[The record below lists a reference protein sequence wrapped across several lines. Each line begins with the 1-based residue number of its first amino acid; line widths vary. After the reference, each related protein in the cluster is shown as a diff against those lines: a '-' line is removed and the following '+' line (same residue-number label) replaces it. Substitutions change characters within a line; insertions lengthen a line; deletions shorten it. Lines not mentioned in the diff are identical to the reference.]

1 MKTTFAT
8 ILLIGSTA
16 LAQAG
21 EMKVCVEGAYPPMSM
36 MNEKGEI
43 VGMDIDITNA
53 LCAEIGMDCPLVKT
67 DWDAMIPSL
76 MEGKCDAIIASM
88 SITPEREQIVA
99 FTDKYLQSPSM
110 FIARADAGLD
120 DTAESLAGKRV
131 GVQRGTVSNDFMAG
145 EFPDVEL
152 GLYGSEEEI
161 YLDLTAGRIDAAF
174 VDGGTGEIAFLNTPE
189 GEGYAFFG
197 KPHTELKYF
206 GKGVGIA
213 LRPGEDELR
222 DKLNA
227 AIKAIRGNG
236 KYMEINN
243 KYFTTDQYGE

>member
-1 MKTTFAT
+1 MKTIAAVAALLAT
-8 ILLIGSTA
+8 TA
-16 LAQAG
+16 LAGAT

-43 VGMDIDITNA
+43 VGMDIDLTNA
-53 LCAEIGMDCPLVKT
+53 LCAEIGVDCPLVKT

-76 MEGKCDAIIASM
+76 LEGKCDAIIASM
-88 SITPEREQIVA
+88 SITPERAQVVA
-99 FTDKYLQSPSM
+99 FTQKYLQSPNM
-110 FIARADAGLD
+110 FIGKADAGLT
-120 DTAESLAGKRV
+120 DTTEGLSGKRV
-131 GVQRGTVSNDFMAG
+131 GVQRGTIAHDFMAG

-174 VDGGTGEIAFLNTPE
+174 VDAGTGEIAFLSTPA
-189 GEGYAFFG
+189 GEGFAFFG
-197 KPHTELKYF
+197 APHREVEYF
-206 GKGVGIA
+206 GEGAGIA

-222 DKLNA
+222 EKLNG
-227 AIKAIRGNG
+227 AIKAIRANG

-243 KYFTTDQYGE
+243 QYFSTDQYGE

>member
-1 MKTTFAT
+1 MKTRLAAAF
-8 ILLIGSTA
+8 LIGTA
-16 LAQAG
+16 TLAQAA

-99 FTDKYLQSPSM
+99 FTDKYLQSPNM
-110 FIARADAGLD
+110 FIGPVGAGLD

-131 GVQRGTVSNDFMAG
+131 GVQRGTVANDFMAG
-145 EFPDVEL
+145 EFPGVEL

-161 YLDLTAGRIDAAF
+161 YLDLSAGRVDAAF
-174 VDGGTGEIAFLNTPE
+174 VDAGTGESAFLKTPE

-197 KPHTELKYF
+197 KPHTEQKYF

-213 LRPGEDELR
+213 LRPGDDELR
-222 DKLNA
+222 ERLNA
-227 AIKAIRGNG
+227 AIKAIRANG

>member
-1 MKTTFAT
+1 MKTAILAALLVGTATFA
-8 ILLIGSTA
+8 
-16 LAQAG
+16 QAT

-43 VGMDIDITNA
+43 VGMDIDLTNA

-76 MEGKCDAIIASM
+76 LEGKCDAIIASM
-88 SITPEREQIVA
+88 SITPERAQVVA
-99 FTDKYLQSPSM
+99 FTDKYLQSPNM
-110 FIARADAGLD
+110 FIGRADAGLD
-120 DTAESLAGKRV
+120 DTAAALAGKRV
-131 GVQRGTVSNDFMAG
+131 GVQRGTIANDFMDG
-145 EFPDVEL
+145 EFPNVEL

-174 VDGGTGEIAFLNTPE
+174 VDAGTGEIAFLKTPQ
-189 GEGYAFFG
+189 GAGYAFFG
-197 KPHTELKYF
+197 TPHIEEKYF
-206 GKGVGIA
+206 GKGAGIA
-213 LRPGEDELR
+213 LRPGEDDLR

-227 AIKAIRGNG
+227 AIKTIRANG